1 MGLPKKIKK
10 DISLIPKKEGLP
22 RRIEM
27 LDMINE
33 HGTYLP
39 KSILHEDLDRGF
51 LDFVQDRL
59 KITSEGKVVP
69 VLNILLTTQNWAQFT
84 QTWNFNDLDKNV
96 QVPFISVVRESVVKR
111 GTIPGLYTIPNRKQY
126 FYAVV
131 PTWDGTR
138 KGMAIRNK
146 N

>member
-51 LDFVQDRL
+51 LDFV
-59 KITSEGKVVP
+59 K
-69 VLNILLTTQNWAQFT
+69 
-84 QTWNFNDLDKNV
+84 NDL
-96 QVPFISVVRESVVKR
+96 
-111 GTIPGLYTIPNRKQY
+111 
-126 FYAVV
+126 
-131 PTWDGTR
+131 
-138 KGMAIRNK
+138 
-146 N
+146 